1 MSRKTIGKTLR
12 RIFAGLSFGT
22 ATVVGGSMTGCDEV
36 PETLQQANELLD
48 AVPAFTADSLAT
60 ARGGASSNK
69 SGSTYKK
76 AAKKTARLET
86 W

>member
-12 RIFAGLSFGT
+12 RILAGLSFGT
-22 ATVVGGSMTGCDEV
+22 AAAVGGSMTGCDEV

-60 ARGGASSNK
+60 VNGGAFSNK
-69 SGSTYKK
+69 SGSTS
-76 AAKKTARLET
+76 KKTAKKATRLAT

>member
-12 RIFAGLSFGT
+12 RILAGLSFGT
-22 ATVVGGSMTGCDEV
+22 AAAVGGSMTGCDEV
-36 PETLQQANELLD
+36 PEALQQVNDLLD
-48 AVPAFTADSLAT
+48 AVPAFTADSLET

-69 SGSTYKK
+69 SDSTSKK
-76 AAKKTARLET
+76 AAKKAARLET